1 MSFMKLKIKILIT
14 IIAEIIWTKWTKII
28 IIKPLITIIIQLKD
42 GIMAESEVLP
52 QDPESQVIKV
62 TKKRINR
69 QITMPTIRD
78 PHLIKITRIPNSLRN
93 PHPIIPWQRK
103 KFLKINIKIKIN
115 MTRNLEI
122 KVQEVKAAIV
132 IITMEKDLIII
143 MHSITKKIILMPLT
157 PKEIF
162 TQQRIKI
169 ILSTLILEA
178 KESQTRIITYC
189 QHQQIKIQII
199 IDTMILKLKNH
210 NNTRKIIIHRK
221 VRQTDNLIAVKQNYL
236 RVKVY
241 RMTIFKR

>member
-1 MSFMKLKIKILIT
+1 
-14 IIAEIIWTKWTKII
+14 
-28 IIKPLITIIIQLKD
+28 
-42 GIMAESEVLP
+42 
-52 QDPESQVIKV
+52 
-62 TKKRINR
+62 
-69 QITMPTIRD
+69 
-78 PHLIKITRIPNSLRN
+78 
-93 PHPIIPWQRK
+93 
-103 KFLKINIKIKIN
+103 

-169 ILSTLILEA
+169 ILSILILEA